1 MIAELLG
8 HTSTRMI
15 EQVYG
20 HLDKARDLLKEAAAM
35 AARKPK

>member
-1 MIAELLG
+1 MWEIAGMMG

-20 HLDKARDLLKEAAAM
+20 KHSPEYLIKASEALRM
-35 AARKPK
+35 GI